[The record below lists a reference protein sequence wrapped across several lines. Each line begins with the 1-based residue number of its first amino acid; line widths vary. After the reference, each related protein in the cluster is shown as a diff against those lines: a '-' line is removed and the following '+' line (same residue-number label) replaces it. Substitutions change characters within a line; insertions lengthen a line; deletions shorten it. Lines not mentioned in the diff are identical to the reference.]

1 MNVRDL
7 EIDTSSIYLLEPKTF
22 EMRNQYKD
30 ENDRWAYG
38 DTPTNTAFGM
48 IAEEVYSIFPDLI
61 NLDKEGD
68 PQSINYDML
77 SVLLLSELKK
87 LKARIEVL
95 EGD

>member
-1 MNVRDL
+1 MRSGYVFAYQKYSTKFSVDK
-7 EIDTSSIYLLEPKTF
+7 SSVDFLGDATKTV
-22 EMRNQYKD
+22 
-30 ENDRWAYG
+30 
-38 DTPTNTAFGM
+38 
-48 IAEEVYSIFPDLI
+48 EVI

-95 EGD
+95 EGN